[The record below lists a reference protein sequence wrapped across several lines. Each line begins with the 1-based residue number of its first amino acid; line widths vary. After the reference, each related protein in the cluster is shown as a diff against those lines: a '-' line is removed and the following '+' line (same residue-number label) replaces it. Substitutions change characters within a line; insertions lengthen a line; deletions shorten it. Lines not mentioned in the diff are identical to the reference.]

1 MKIVKQNKEGS
12 KVSLEI
18 EVDYQQYSAALE
30 KVIKD
35 AASTMKIPG
44 FRPGKAPEA
53 VVRQNVNM
61 EFAKEKALD
70 QVVSSLYSDILKEAS
85 LDPVDYPVWRS
96 IAVEEG
102 VKCTFLFEIEVMP
115 EVVLGKYN
123 GLKAERKS
131 SAVEEKEVEDYVRSI
146 QEEGAKISEVS
157 RPARAGDITELNVA
171 GSLDGHLEPRLSQEK
186 LPILLGDNRIA
197 PGFDAHIENMEVGAS
212 AEFTIDLP
220 KDYYIK
226 EFAGKQAAFKITLLK
241 VIERILPEFN
251 DEFVKKISSFESA
264 EAYKQDV
271 KNRIEEFKRKKS
283 EEELKDSLLEQV
295 SASSKVDVP
304 DAMLRREVDA
314 MIGELEINLKHQG
327 LTVDS
332 YIKSRRIDMSAL
344 RKELSASAASRV
356 KAKLV
361 LKAVADK
368 EKLEFT
374 EDDLAAELKIL
385 ARDAG
390 TSDAELMQRDGIRE
404 YIKDYVLRRK
414 ALDFIVEN
422 AKIKEK

>member
-1 MKIVKQNKEGS
+1 MKIVKQNKEGN

-115 EVVLGKYN
+115 EVVLGKYS

-171 GSLDGHLEPRLSQEK
+171 GSLDGHPEPRLSQEK

-212 AEFTIDLP
+212 SEFTIDLP

-226 EFAGKQAAFKITLLK
+226 EFAGKQAAFKVTLLK